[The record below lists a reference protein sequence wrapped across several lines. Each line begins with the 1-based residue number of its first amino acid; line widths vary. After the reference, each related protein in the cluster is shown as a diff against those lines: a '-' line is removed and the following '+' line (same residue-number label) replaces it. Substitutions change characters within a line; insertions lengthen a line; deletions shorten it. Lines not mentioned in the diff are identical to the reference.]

1 MPVYKYR
8 SVEEMEDD
16 RRKWHE
22 PGTPELWRAI
32 RTTWAWA
39 RRMAPRRY
47 PPGVYKHRTIEDM
60 NRQTEQWER
69 DNIRRLREQRRK

>member
-1 MPVYKYR
+1 MPVHKFR

-39 RRMAPRRY
+39 RRLAPLRY
-47 PPGVYKHRTIEDM
+47 PPGVHKHRNMEEL
-60 NRQTEQWER
+60 NRRTEEWAVANVRRIQEER
-69 DNIRRLREQRRK
+69 RR